1 MKVLDDDLWF
11 CEDCALYIES
21 DDPSFLSAYLDEDK
35 VDERVNEIEE
45 GIRVLYNGRDRA
57 LHRGDDEQEFSRSR
71 CDCCCSRLAGKR
83 YQFALVSHDKG
94 DE

>member
-11 CEDCALYIES
+11 CTDCTMYIETG
-21 DDPSFLSAYLDEDK
+21 DPSFLSAYLDGDK

-45 GIRVLYNGRDRA
+45 GIRSLYSGKDCA
-57 LHRGDDEQEFSRSR
+57 LHMDEDEMEFSRVY
-71 CDCCCSRLAGKR
+71 CDCCNTHLAGKR
-83 YQFALVSHDKG
+83 FRFMLVGHDKE